1 MKKELKK
8 LFSSKLMWIA
18 LALTILYMLFIPFN
32 MLRTTEE
39 APLTTER
46 ESFDIIMRSMKERGI
61 SDDQI
66 YDVLLNEYN
75 KIHDGYDHIDEE
87 YWYHEGKY
95 GATLLEDQ
103 YMISK
108 VMVATNYVNFFDER
122 RRKTIEDLLYLSVSA
137 EDEYKVKEYEK
148 AIEQYNQVIPVSVS
162 GTIFNQSEHYPYFN
176 YTLWEYVM
184 LAFIVMMTVR
194 VFSFDRSSGAYRL
207 INTCKKSKNRLFFRQ
222 LFAVE
227 FIIAVI
233 VTFHLIAEIYTDMAV
248 LDLSDLSLPIQQ
260 YQSFEMCPFAISIGE
275 FFLIKTLLKLAVYTF
290 TVGFTAVFTTLFRK
304 MLPSIVTALV
314 FCDGGLLLNMAFY
327 LKIGEGNGSLSAV
340 SAQYNLIRSIIPQSL
355 LNPREYLSKFDCA
368 NFLGNPSER
377 MFICLGITIV
387 LSAISICGSYFL
399 YTRREG

>member
-39 APLTTER
+39 APLATEK
-46 ESFDIIMRSMKERGI
+46 EAFDIIMESMNERGI
-61 SDDQI
+61 SDNEI
-66 YDVLLNEYN
+66 YDVLLSEYN
-75 KIHDGYDHIDEE
+75 KIHDSYDHINEE
-87 YWYHEGKY
+87 YWYTEGKY

-108 VMVATNYVNFFDER
+108 VMIATDYVNFFDER

-137 EDEYKVKEYEK
+137 EDEYKVKEYNK

-162 GTIFNQSEHYPYFN
+162 GTIFNQSAQYPYFN

-184 LAFIVMMTVR
+184 IAFIVMMTVR
-194 VFSFDRSSGAYRL
+194 VFSFDHSSGAYRL
-207 INTCKKSKNRLFFRQ
+207 INTCKKSKNHLFFRQ
-222 LFAVE
+222 LLTVE
-227 FIIAVI
+227 LIVAIIVI
-233 VTFHLIAEIYTDMAV
+233 FHLIAEIYTDMVV
-248 LDLSDLSLPIQQ
+248 LDLSDLALPIQQ

-290 TVGFTAVFTTLFRK
+290 IVGFTAVMTVLFRK
-304 MLPSIVTALV
+304 MLPSIVTSLV
-314 FCDGGLLLNMAFY
+314 FCGGGLLINMALY
-327 LKIGEGNGSLSAV
+327 LKVDGGDGSLSAV

-355 LNPREYLSKFDCA
+355 LNSREYLSKFDCT
-368 NFLGNPSER
+368 NFLGNPTER
-377 MFICLGITIV
+377 MFICLGVTIV
-387 LSAISICGSYFL
+387 LSAICICGSYFL
-399 YTRREG
+399 YTRKEG